1 MNPKAPANLDPKLK
15 ETYERVMGTSFA
27 PATLSPVPAQQ
38 RPIQTTVVQEPETP
52 IAPIAPQPVMPTPLP
67 PINVANPASE
77 MVQSPQM
84 PKTGD
89 PFKEVAPPP
98 ATVIMK
104 GNAPKKKNFLM
115 PVLLGVGGLLFFVAY
130 AVIWAKVFGMF

>member
-27 PATLSPVPAQQ
+27 PATPSPAPAQP
-38 RPIQTTVVQEPETP
+38 RPVQTTVVQEPE
-52 IAPIAPQPVMPTPLP
+52 APIAAGPIMPTPLP
-67 PINVANPASE
+67 PINVAGPDSN

-89 PFKEVAPPP
+89 PFKEAVPPP
-98 ATVIMK
+98 ATVLMQ
-104 GNAPKKKNFLM
+104 GATPKKKNFLM
-115 PVLLGVGGLLFFVAY
+115 PVLLGIGGLIFFVAY

>member
-1 MNPKAPANLDPKLK
+1 MNPKGTANLDPKLK

-27 PATLSPVPAQQ
+27 PATPSTPPAQP
-38 RPIQTTVVQEPETP
+38 RPIQTTVVQEPE
-52 IAPIAPQPVMPTPLP
+52 APAAVQPMMQTPLP
-67 PINVANPASE
+67 PIDVANPISE

-89 PFKEVAPPP
+89 AFKETMPAP
-98 ATVIMK
+98 ATVTMQ
-104 GNAPKKKNFLM
+104 GVTPKKKNFLM
-115 PVLLGVGGLLFFVAY
+115 PVLLGIGGLIFFVAY

>member
-1 MNPKAPANLDPKLK
+1 MNSKMPANLDPKLK

-27 PATLSPVPAQQ
+27 PAASPPAPVQQ
-38 RPIQTTVVQEPETP
+38 HPVQTTVVQEPE
-52 IAPIAPQPVMPTPLP
+52 APVATVPVMPASLP
-67 PINVANPASE
+67 PIDVANSAPE

-89 PFKEVAPPP
+89 PFKEAVSPPT
-98 ATVIMK
+98 TVIMQ
-104 GNAPKKKNFLM
+104 GVTPKKKNFLM
-115 PVLLGVGGLLFFVAY
+115 PVLLGIGGLIFFVAY